1 MTDDQILNRPI
12 VILGAPRSGT
22 TLISQL
28 LACHPQLYLAN
39 EPRILW
45 KYGNDARSDL
55 LRPEHATDS
64 VRREIRRRFA
74 SEVRGAGR
82 TRLVEKTPSNS
93 LRVAFVDRV
102 LEDCVF
108 VHMMRDGLQS
118 VLSIREFW
126 RNHSVGLPT
135 QQLLTR
141 LKEIRLRQA
150 PHYAREFVRRVA
162 GKWAPGATAPGV
174 WGPRLPGI
182 EQWVRD
188 RDLLEVCAL
197 QWRMCVEIAC
207 REGRALPEHRYTECR
222 LDNFDEAELARVMR
236 FCSLEPA
243 EEVSKKY
250 AEYFEGRPPD
260 GRSQQA
266 ADDDVRR
273 VETLIAPTEAW
284 LKTLPPADRHRTA

>member
-1 MTDDQILNRPI
+1 MTDDQILQRPI

-55 LRPEHATDS
+55 LRPEHATDAI
-64 VRREIRRRFA
+64 RKEIRRRFA
-74 SEVRGAGR
+74 SDVRAAGR

-135 QQLLTR
+135 QQLMTR
-141 LKEIRLRQA
+141 LKEIRMRQA
-150 PHYAREFVRRVA
+150 PHYAKEFLRRVA
-162 GKWAPGATAPGV
+162 GKWAPGSVAPGV

-207 REGRALPEHRYTECR
+207 REGRALPANRYTECR
-222 LDNFDEAELARVMR
+222 LDSFDEAELGRLMR

-243 EEVSKKY
+243 KEVSEKY

-260 GRSQQA
+260 GRSQKA
-266 ADDDVRR
+266 ADADVQR
-273 VETLIAPTEAW
+273 VQSLIEPTEAW
-284 LKTLPPADRHRTA
+284 LKTLPPADRHHTS